1 MHITMNK
8 HLKYAILSGVAAFVD
23 LWGGFFLMKIFE
35 FSRGDIMAV
44 PALVT
49 VIFGFVFLMAAAIIN
64 FVEYCCK

>member
-1 MHITMNK
+1 MNK
-8 HLKYAILSGVAAFVD
+8 HLKYTILSFVLAFVD

-35 FSRGDIMAV
+35 FSRGDIMVV

-64 FVEYCCK
+64 FVEYSCK